1 MLRCWSSTLYINQFR
16 IIPGSFQEA
25 HLSYTVVNQDDLQN
39 NGSTAEFEGYLH
51 GDTDVSF
58 ILVDMQPG
66 ESVRLHKHPYKEIFI
81 VQEGVATY
89 VVGTATL
96 EAQAGQIIIAPADTP
111 HKFVN
116 SGEGPLRQ
124 VDIHLSK
131 RFITEWLED

>member
-1 MLRCWSSTLYINQFR
+1 M
-16 IIPGSFQEA
+16 
-25 HLSYTVVNQDDLQN
+25 SYTVVNKDELQN
-39 NGSTAEFEGYLH
+39 SGSTSEFEGYLH

-66 ESVRLHKHPYKEIFI
+66 EGVRLHQHPYQEIFI
-81 VQEGVATY
+81 LQEGVATY
-89 VVGTATL
+89 MVGTAIL
-96 EAQAGQIIIAPADTP
+96 EARAGQIIIAPANTP

-116 SGEGPLRQ
+116 SGEGPLKQ

>member
-1 MLRCWSSTLYINQFR
+1 M
-16 IIPGSFQEA
+16 
-25 HLSYTVVNQDDLQN
+25 SYTVVNKDELQN
-39 NGSTAEFEGYLH
+39 YESTSEFEGYLH

-66 ESVRLHKHPYKEIFI
+66 EGVRLHKHPYQEIFI
-81 VQEGVATY
+81 IQEGVGTY
-89 VVGTATL
+89 MVGTTTL
-96 EAQAGQIIIAPADTP
+96 EARAGQILIAPADTP